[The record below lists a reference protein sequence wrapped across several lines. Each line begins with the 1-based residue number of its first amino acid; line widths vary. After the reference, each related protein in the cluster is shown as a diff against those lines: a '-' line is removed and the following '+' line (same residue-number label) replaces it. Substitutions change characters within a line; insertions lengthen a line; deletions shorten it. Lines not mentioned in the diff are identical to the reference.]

1 VDKYLSLDQQ
11 STICQYYLLSL
22 NPTSHR
28 TEQTQE
34 SRARTIKTT
43 SVFIHDYVMGKDE
56 DFTKDAVTRTQS
68 MPSGEGLPPPP
79 SYEQATLSKV
89 SASPV
94 PNLIPG
100 PSKVL
105 TVFAGGTRA
114 CRFPTPSNE
123 LQIPIFDGT
132 DTSVEPLYISTRAT
146 RRSGN
151 AVLRHSQ
158 RGDLYGTYYKFGP
171 FREPVIRHVS
181 VPSDIKRSDQE
192 DEEGPLAVSTKSH
205 TLSYKVDFTIAD
217 TGKTFNWKYTKTQLP
232 TGKTR
237 VLVLETD
244 DASSSSDKAPPK
256 TLAVLLRTDDTRTP
270 GSSKWDAGNGGQL
283 VIDPNAMTF
292 IDESLIVATCIMML
306 KKEIDRQRGA
316 QAAVIGGAIGGA
328 GG

>member
-1 VDKYLSLDQQ
+1 
-11 STICQYYLLSL
+11 
-22 NPTSHR
+22 
-28 TEQTQE
+28 
-34 SRARTIKTT
+34 
-43 SVFIHDYVMGKDE
+43 MGKED

-68 MPSGEGLPPPP
+68 MPSGEDFPPPP
-79 SYEQATLSKV
+79 SYEQATSSKV

-105 TVFAGGTRA
+105 TIVAGGTRA
-114 CRFPTPSNE
+114 CRLPTPSNE
-123 LQIPIFDGT
+123 LQIPIYDGT

-158 RGDLYGTYYKFGP
+158 RGDLYGSYYKFGP

-181 VPSDIKRSDQE
+181 APSDIKRPGQE
-192 DEEGPLAVSTKSH
+192 DEEGPLAVSTKGH
-205 TLSYKVDFTIAD
+205 ALSFKVDFTIAD

-237 VLVLETD
+237 VLALETD
-244 DASSSSDKAPPK
+244 AAGSSSDKAPPK

-283 VIDPNAMTF
+283 VIDASATAFM
-292 IDESLIVATCIMML
+292 DEALIVATCIMML

-316 QAAVIGGAIGGA
+316 QAAAIGG
-328 GG
+328 GGG

>member
-1 VDKYLSLDQQ
+1 
-11 STICQYYLLSL
+11 
-22 NPTSHR
+22 
-28 TEQTQE
+28 
-34 SRARTIKTT
+34 
-43 SVFIHDYVMGKDE
+43 MGRDD

-68 MPSGEGLPPPP
+68 MPSGEDLLPPP
-79 SYEQATLSKV
+79 SYELATSSKV

-94 PNLIPG
+94 PSLIPG
-100 PSKVL
+100 PSKIL
-105 TVFAGGTRA
+105 TVYAGGTRA

-132 DTSVEPLYISTRAT
+132 DTTVEPLYTSTRAT

-158 RGDLYGTYYKFGP
+158 RGDLYCSYYKFGP

-181 VPSDIKRSDQE
+181 APSDIKRPDQDDE
-192 DEEGPLAVSTKSH
+192 EEGPLAVSTKSH
-205 TLSYKVDFTIAD
+205 TLSYKVDFTDAD

-232 TGKTR
+232 TGKAR

-244 DASSSSDKAPPK
+244 AAGSSSEKAPPK

-283 VIDPNAMTF
+283 VVDANATAF
-292 IDESLIVATCIMML
+292 IDEALIVATCIMML
-306 KKEIDRQRGA
+306 KKEIDRQRRA
-316 QAAVIGGAIGGA
+316 QAAAIGA
-328 GG
+328 AASS